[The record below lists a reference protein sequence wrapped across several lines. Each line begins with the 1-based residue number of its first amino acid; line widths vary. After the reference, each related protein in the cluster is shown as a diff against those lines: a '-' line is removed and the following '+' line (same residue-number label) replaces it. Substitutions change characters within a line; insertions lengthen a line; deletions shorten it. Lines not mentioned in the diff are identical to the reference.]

1 MKNASLVFKFA
12 IMGLAVA
19 VAMLIAATF
28 ILYNTNGI
36 RTDSA
41 KLHDLDIPTMEY
53 AYEMQISVIQVQ
65 QFFSDAGATR
75 QADSLRDDIKSANQY
90 AGRFRDL
97 IAKLSALSPENK
109 AQYAE
114 MLEKFNRYY
123 QVGEKMADAYVNQGT
138 DAGNRMMDSFDQAAS
153 ALFNVVDPFVR
164 DAQNKAHH
172 LLLQQRHAVVGTQW
186 TLLITFVAMIALLA
200 VVAVLLTRTIRKIPV
215 VSSELKRIAAG
226 DLGGK
231 DLTHTSNDEIGQLCV
246 GLNAMR
252 AQLKEI
258 MHNVTQSAE
267 RIAEFSEQLAGSIG
281 NTETAISNQVSEVSQ
296 IAAAMHEMSATSHEV
311 AKNANDS
318 ASAAHKANQ
327 DVVEGNQAVS
337 EAVQAIR
344 AVARDI
350 EHVSNVI
357 HQVDESS
364 VNIGSILDVIR
375 EITDQTNLLALN
387 AAIEA
392 ARAGEAGRGFAVVA
406 DEVRTLA
413 TRTQQSTQEIQNMI
427 STLQTAAQNAV
438 QAMTAS
444 QKTVGQSVDLAATSG
459 DRLTAISNSVGTISN
474 MTSQIATAA
483 EEQSSVSQEMN
494 KNISNISLAT
504 EQTEESAHQI
514 AEAGRKM
521 STLAAELQQLVSK
534 FRV

>member
-12 IMGLAVA
+12 MMGLAVA

-36 RTDSA
+36 RNDSA
-41 KLHDLDIPTMEY
+41 KLRDLDIPMMEY

-75 QADSLRDDIKSANQY
+75 QTDSLRDDIKSASQY

-97 IAKLSALSPENK
+97 IAKLSALSPENQ

-123 QVGEKMADAYVNQGT
+123 LVGEKMADAYVNQGT

-153 ALFNVVDPFVR
+153 ALFNVVDPFVT
-164 DAQNKAHH
+164 DAQTKAHH
-172 LLLQQRHAVVGTQW
+172 LLLQQQRAVVGTQW
-186 TLLITFVAMIALLA
+186 TLLITFLAMIALLT

-215 VSSELKRIAAG
+215 VSTELKRIAAG
-226 DLGGK
+226 DLGGS
-231 DLTHTSNDEIGQLCV
+231 DLTHGSNDEIGQLCI

-258 MHNVTQSAE
+258 MRNVTLSAE
-267 RIAEFSEQLAGSIG
+267 RVAEFSEQLAGSIG
-281 NTETAISNQVSEVSQ
+281 NTERAISNQVSEVSQ

-327 DVVEGNQAVS
+327 DVVEGNQAVN

-350 EHVSNVI
+350 EHVSTVI

-427 STLQTAAQNAV
+427 STLQSAAQNAV
-438 QAMTAS
+438 QAMSAS

-459 DRLTAISNSVGTISN
+459 DRLTAISSSVGTISD

-504 EQTEESAHQI
+504 EQTGESAHQI
-514 AEAGRKM
+514 AEAGRRM

-534 FRV
+534 FRM